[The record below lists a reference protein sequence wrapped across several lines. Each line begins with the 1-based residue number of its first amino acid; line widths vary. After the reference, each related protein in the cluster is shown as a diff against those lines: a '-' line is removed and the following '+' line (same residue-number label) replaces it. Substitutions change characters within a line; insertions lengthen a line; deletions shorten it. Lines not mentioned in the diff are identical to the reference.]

1 MTQEASAVDEIK
13 EKFDRAAGHVAR
25 SRWVVRLARV
35 GYTAKGI
42 VYIVAGALSV
52 LTALGAGGE
61 LTDLR
66 GSMHTVA
73 RQPFGR
79 AMLGVVAFGL
89 VAYVIWRWVQA
100 ITDADRKGRSL
111 KGLLLRAS
119 YFGSGAAYAG
129 LALGAARIVF
139 GADEPSQTEQAQT
152 GTARLMSMPYG
163 GWLVMLAGVGVVGFG
178 LWQCYKG
185 IAVKFRKRLKLGE
198 MRETR
203 REWYLLAGRL
213 GYPARGVVFIILGV
227 FLLQAARDFDPRQ
240 ARGLDGALQL
250 LAQQSFGPVVLG
262 VVAAGLVAYGLYT
275 LVEARFRQIAGT

>member
-1 MTQEASAVDEIK
+1 MRDESAGGEIK
-13 EKFDRAAGHVAR
+13 ETFDAAAAHVAR
-25 SRWVVRLARV
+25 SRWVERLARV

-52 LTALGAGGE
+52 LTAVGAGGE

-66 GSMHTVA
+66 GAMHTVA

-79 AMLGVVAFGL
+79 ALLGIVAFGL
-89 VAYVIWRWVQA
+89 VAYVLWRWVQS
-100 ITDADRKGRSL
+100 ITDADGKGRSL
-111 KGLLLRAS
+111 KGLALRAS
-119 YFGSGAAYAG
+119 YFGSGTVYAG

-139 GADEPSQTEQAQT
+139 GADEPSQTERAQSA
-152 GTARLMSMPYG
+152 TARLMSMPYG
-163 GWLVMLAGVGVVGFG
+163 DWLVMLAGVSVIGFG

-185 IAVKFRKRLKLGE
+185 LAVKFRKRLKLGE

-213 GYPARGVVFIILGV
+213 GYPARGVVLIILGV
-227 FLLQAARDFDPRQ
+227 FLLQAARHFDPSQ

-262 VVAAGLVAYGLYT
+262 AVAAGLVAYGIYT
-275 LVEARFRQIAGT
+275 LVEARYRNIAGS

>member
-1 MTQEASAVDEIK
+1 MARDESKVGEVK
-13 EKFDRAAGHVAR
+13 ENLDKAAAHVAR
-25 SRWVVRLARV
+25 SRWVERLARV
-35 GYTAKGI
+35 GYTAKGL
-42 VYIVAGALSV
+42 VYIVAGALSM

-66 GSMHTVA
+66 GAMHTVV

-79 AMLGVVAFGL
+79 ALLGVVAFGL
-89 VAYVIWRWVQA
+89 VAYVLWRWVQA
-100 ITDADRKGRSL
+100 ITDADGKGRTL

-119 YFGSGAAYAG
+119 YFGSGTVYAG

-139 GADEPSQTEQAQT
+139 GADEPSQTESAQS

-163 GWLVMLAGVGVVGFG
+163 DWLVMLAGVVVIGFG

-185 IAVKFRKRLKLGE
+185 LAVKFRKRLKLGE
-198 MRETR
+198 MRESR

-227 FLLQAARDFDPRQ
+227 FLLQAARNFDPRH

-250 LAQQSFGPVVLG
+250 LAQQSFGPLILA
-262 VVAAGLVAYGLYT
+262 VVAAGLVAYGVYT
-275 LVEARFRQIAGT
+275 LVEARFRQIAGS